1 MRREESSPQKVNM
14 PEYTLLYLNQGDV
27 SYKDNDM
34 ENVIIGKILPLAD
47 VPSDLSTYEL
57 KPDEVKMLVT
67 KYNKST
73 GQFLGIVKT
82 IGQLIVRGDE
92 GEVFFDYDYR
102 EENSKLLYSTRKLK
116 IPNSFRGCMFTKHKT
131 MLENGK
137 LLPDFSRIYYY
148 IPPTTDR
155 IESINRLMG
164 QVHLKPNDVEEG
176 EFGEEFNPSILG
188 EQDNPERKKC

>member
-34 ENVIIGKILPLAD
+34 ENVIIGKMLPLAD

-82 IGQLIVRGDE
+82 IGQLIVRE
-92 GEVFFDYDYR
+92 MRVKC
-102 EENSKLLYSTRKLK
+102 SSITITVRK
-116 IPNSFRGCMFTKHKT
+116 IAN
-131 MLENGK
+131 
-137 LLPDFSRIYYY
+137 FSIV
-148 IPPTTDR
+148 PV
-155 IESINRLMG
+155 N
-164 QVHLKPNDVEEG
+164 
-176 EFGEEFNPSILG
+176 
-188 EQDNPERKKC
+188 